1 MNKKVQLIFNSVLI
15 GIVVIAVGLTSAEEC
30 DKDKVKG

>member
-1 MNKKVQLIFNSVLI
+1 MIMNIKVQLILNSVLI
-15 GIVVIAVGLTSAEEC
+15 VVAVVGFTVADEC